1 MFKKRVAKD
10 PASSSKRKVAE
21 IDNDGQVA
29 TSANETSKFNKRSK
43 LTNANTTTPSTSTS
57 SRKLTLAS
65 TPLSLHPISQKDKEE
80 LTKEIPKK
88 PPSSAIKPVPEN
100 INITTM
106 MDFQPDVCK
115 DFQQTGYCG
124 YGDTCKFLH
133 IRDES
138 KQKVPIKKEWE
149 EVVANNHNGKSTMSK
164 NNNNNNKSGDSTTIP
179 FKCILCKKDYKSPI
193 KTQCGHLFCQ
203 ACFLN
208 RFKVQRKSGCAI
220 CNKDVEG
227 VMIPVSKKELNELIG

>member
-1 MFKKRVAKD
+1 MFKKRVVKD
-10 PASSSKRKVAE
+10 FNSGSKRRTNVLE
-21 IDNDGQVA
+21 QDEQVA
-29 TSANETSKFNKRSK
+29 TTPQDEHRAVKRSK
-43 LTNANTTTPSTSTS
+43 LTNSTTSTSTTTS
-57 SRKLTLAS
+57 
-65 TPLSLHPISQKDKEE
+65 
-80 LTKEIPKK
+80 KK
-88 PPSSAIKPVPEN
+88 PIPTSTTSLLLLKNRDEMEDVSNPIVAKSSSSIKPVPES
-100 INITTM
+100 INITTI

-138 KQKVPIKKEWE
+138 RQKKPIKKDWE
-149 EVVANNHNGKSTMSK
+149 DVVTKKKSSQK
-164 NNNNNNKSGDSTTIP
+164 EDGVNTTTVP

-208 RFKVQRKSGCAI
+208 RYKVQKKSGCAI

-227 VMIPVSKKELNELIG
+227 VMIPVSKRELEELIG

>member
-1 MFKKRVAKD
+1 MFKKRVVKD
-10 PASSSKRKVAE
+10 PTSSFKRKTTE
-21 IDNDGQVA
+21 LGNDDPEG
-29 TSANETSKFNKRSK
+29 TFTPEERKSIKRSK
-43 LTNANTTTPSTSTS
+43 LTNATASTPPRKILPTSTS
-57 SRKLTLAS
+57 SS
-65 TPLSLHPISQKDKEE
+65 SSSLLPKAENDNEE
-80 LTKEIPKK
+80 L
-88 PPSSAIKPVPEN
+88 PPVATVAKTSSIKPVPES
-100 INITTM
+100 INITTI

-138 KQKVPIKKEWE
+138 KQKKPIKKEWE
-149 EVVANNHNGKSTMSK
+149 DVVANNE
-164 NNNNNNKSGDSTTIP
+164 NNKKSIKINNSLTSTIP
-179 FKCILCKKDYKSPI
+179 FKCILCKKDYQKPI

-208 RFKVQRKSGCAI
+208 RFKVQKISSCAI

>member
-1 MFKKRVAKD
+1 MFKKRVVKD
-10 PASSSKRKVAE
+10 SSSGSKRKTNVLE
-21 IDNDGQVA
+21 QDEQV
-29 TSANETSKFNKRSK
+29 ETTPQDEHRAVKRSK
-43 LTNANTTTPSTSTS
+43 LTNSNTSTSTTAKKSAPIPTSTTS
-57 SRKLTLAS
+57 SLLSKSQDEQEDVPKS
-65 TPLSLHPISQKDKEE
+65 TVAKQ
-80 LTKEIPKK
+80 
-88 PPSSAIKPVPEN
+88 SSSIKPVPES
-100 INITTM
+100 INITTI

-138 KQKVPIKKEWE
+138 RQKKPIKKDWE
-149 EVVANNHNGKSTMSK
+149 DAVANKKSSRKEDGINTA
-164 NNNNNNKSGDSTTIP
+164 TVP
-179 FKCILCKKDYKSPI
+179 FKCILCKKNYKSPI

-208 RFKVQRKSGCAI
+208 RYKVQKKSGCAI

-227 VMIPVSKKELNELIG
+227 VMIPVTKRELEELIG

>member
-1 MFKKRVAKD
+1 MFKKRVIKD
-10 PASSSKRKVAE
+10 PNSSFKRRTAE
-21 IDNDGQVA
+21 LENDVQIDTFSPDVI
-29 TSANETSKFNKRSK
+29 KFNKRSK
-43 LTNANTTTPSTSTS
+43 LSNATTTSSSSSKKIIPTPTSTS
-57 SRKLTLAS
+57 S
-65 TPLSLHPISQKDKEE
+65 SLLLPKTHDEKE
-80 LTKEIPKK
+80 K
-88 PPSSAIKPVPEN
+88 PPKDTVVKSSSIKPVPQN
-100 INITTM
+100 INITTI

-138 KQKVPIKKEWE
+138 KQKKPIKKEWE
-149 EVVANNHNGKSTMSK
+149 DVVANNSSKNSGKS
-164 NNNNNNKSGDSTTIP
+164 NKIDDSTTATIP
-179 FKCILCKKDYKSPI
+179 FKCILCKTYYQSPI

-208 RFKVQRKSGCAI
+208 RYKVQKKSGCAI

>member
-1 MFKKRVAKD
+1 MFKKRVVKD
-10 PASSSKRKVAE
+10 SSSGSKRRTNVLE
-21 IDNDGQVA
+21 QDGQVA
-29 TSANETSKFNKRSK
+29 TTPQDEHRAVKRSK
-43 LTNANTTTPSTSTS
+43 LTNSNTSTSTTTAKKS
-57 SRKLTLAS
+57 A
-65 TPLSLHPISQKDKEE
+65 PISTSTTSSLLSKSQDEME
-80 LTKEIPKK
+80 DVPKSTVAK
-88 PPSSAIKPVPEN
+88 QSSSIKPVPES
-100 INITTM
+100 INITTI

-138 KQKVPIKKEWE
+138 RQKKPIKKDWE
-149 EVVANNHNGKSTMSK
+149 DVVTNKKSSQK
-164 NNNNNNKSGDSTTIP
+164 EDGISTTTMP
-179 FKCILCKKDYKSPI
+179 FNCIICKKDYKSPI

-208 RFKVQRKSGCAI
+208 RYKVQKKSGCAI

-227 VMIPVSKKELNELIG
+227 VMIPVSKRELEELIG